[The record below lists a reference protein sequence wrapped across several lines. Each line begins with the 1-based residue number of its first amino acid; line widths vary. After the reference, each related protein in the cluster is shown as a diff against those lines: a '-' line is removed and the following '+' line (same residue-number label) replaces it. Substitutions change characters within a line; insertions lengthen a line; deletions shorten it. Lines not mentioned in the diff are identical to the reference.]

1 MQMQEVFNFHTI
13 TNNTPSTTG
22 SISSTSNQCAWWAVQ
37 ASWPG
42 MVWFLM
48 SVRPS
53 LLLLLPF
60 SLPPPVS
67 QNPRTSTPLLPPV
80 MVTDPSGTAYPCI
93 LEQLFGSSASVA
105 LRAKDE
111 RGSRKTSFFP
121 CFSPSIQHN
130 TKLISPPVFCF
141 SIPLKINIYLHLLLW
156 LWQVTSTP
164 ADLTLCVYSESKT
177 RRLKKYT
184 KKHHDF
190 YPCLI
195 TVMSKVNKIRLKKT
209 LTA

>member
-22 SISSTSNQCAWWAVQ
+22 SISSTSNQCAWWAVR

-48 SVRPS
+48 SVRSS

-67 QNPRTSTPLLPPV
+67 QNPRTSSPLLPPV

-111 RGSRKTSFFP
+111 RGSGKTSFFP
-121 CFSPSIQHN
+121 CFSPSVQHN
-130 TKLISPPVFCF
+130 TKLISPPVFLF
-141 SIPLKINIYLHLLLW
+141 FHSPNNQHL
-156 LWQVTSTP
+156 SASAP
-164 ADLTLCVYSESKT
+164 LTLTGNFDSCWLNSLCLQRVQNQEVEEIYRKASRLLSLYNYSDVKS
-177 RRLKKYT
+177 
-184 KKHHDF
+184 
-190 YPCLI
+190 
-195 TVMSKVNKIRLKKT
+195 
-209 LTA
+209 

>member
-1 MQMQEVFNFHTI
+1 
-13 TNNTPSTTG
+13 
-22 SISSTSNQCAWWAVQ
+22 
-37 ASWPG
+37 
-42 MVWFLM
+42 M

-111 RGSRKTSFFP
+111 RGSGKTSFFP

-141 SIPLKINIYLHLLLW
+141 SISLKINIYLHLLLW
-156 LWQVTSTP
+156 LWQVTLTP

-184 KKHHDF
+184 EKHRGF

>member
-60 SLPPPVS
+60 SLPPP
-67 QNPRTSTPLLPPV
+67 PEPPHLHSTPPPC
-80 MVTDPSGTAYPCI
+80 DGDRSKWHG
-93 LEQLFGSSASVA
+93 LSLQLFGSSASVA

-111 RGSRKTSFFP
+111 RGSGKTSFFP

-141 SIPLKINIYLHLLLW
+141 SIPLIINIYLHLLLW
-156 LWQVTSTP
+156 LWQVTLTP